1 MCEKVRI
8 ILMCIYFLCFYHD
21 VVTSFCYFGIN
32 NFVALRSVHVC
43 SVACYKCLV
52 LNKPFHLNFIN

>member
-1 MCEKVRI
+1 
-8 ILMCIYFLCFYHD
+8 MCIYFLCFYHD